1 MTPNIHIKQD
11 QNRKLH
17 QNFDS
22 LCWSIYSIKQY
33 IGSFKSSNHQ
43 VIKFLFVSNFI
54 THFILSHHI
63 FSRTNLFILAI
74 CSKVNRF
81 YFQRYFHRLILS
93 NLFCWY
99 LIQMIFL
106 FEFYFFLFYLWTSL
120 LKKVKKIVKTQICK
134 LNSLS
139 KIWGIGWI
147 IWCKEMK
154 CSCEWFRIVN
164 WIERTIYDLWFERI
178 KNKLLYSILR
188 YNVIN
193 TYKIK
198 SK

>member
-93 NLFCWY
+93 NLFYWY

-106 FEFYFFLFYLWTSL
+106 FKIYFIFFFICEPVFSRKLRKLWKLKFANWTHYQKYEELDELFD
-120 LKKVKKIVKTQICK
+120 VKKWNV
-134 LNSLS
+134 L
-139 KIWGIGWI
+139 
-147 IWCKEMK
+147 
-154 CSCEWFRIVN
+154 VN
-164 WIERTIYDLWFERI
+164 DLELLTELREQYMIYDLKE
-178 KNKLLYSILR
+178 
-188 YNVIN
+188 
-193 TYKIK
+193 
-198 SK
+198 